1 MVRTLALLVLVAS
14 PAVYAADGESAISV
28 SADFASLIVDQGT
41 TIRPNEKSGVGGLV
55 NVDYQRGFGDSFW
68 LRAALGGGG
77 VGVNGQAG
85 YAMVGTVGLT
95 YAVDILKYV
104 PYVGIGAGGVLVG
117 GGALDPHLDPV
128 IDLAAGIE
136 LQESPSLSF
145 SLEGRFESL
154 WAKTTLFFIGP
165 RVSFKWGYF

>member
-1 MVRTLALLVLVAS
+1 MVRTLALLALCAA
-14 PAVYAADGESAISV
+14 PAFAADGESAISV

-55 NVDYQRGFGDSFW
+55 GVDYQRGFGDSFW
-68 LRAALGGGG
+68 LRGGLGAAAL
-77 VGVNGQAG
+77 GVNGQTG
-85 YAMVGTVGLT
+85 YAAVATVGLT

-117 GGALDPHLDPV
+117 GGALDTHVDPV

-136 LQESPSLSF
+136 LQTSPSLSF
-145 SLEGRFESL
+145 SIEARLESL
-154 WAKTTLFFIGP
+154 WSKTTLFVIGP
-165 RVSFKWGYF
+165 RASFKWGYF

>member
-1 MVRTLALLVLVAS
+1 MVRTLALLVLLAT
-14 PAVYAADGESAISV
+14 PAHAADGESAISV

-41 TIRPNEKSGVGGLV
+41 DIRPNEKSGVGGLV
-55 NVDYQRGFGDSFW
+55 GVDYQRGFGDSFW
-68 LRAALGGGG
+68 LRAGVGGGL
-77 VGVNGQAG
+77 VGVNGRAG

-104 PYVGIGAGGVLVG
+104 PYVGVGVGGVLVG
-117 GGALDPHLDPV
+117 GGALSSQIDPV

-136 LQESPSLSF
+136 MQESPSLSF
-145 SLEGRFESL
+145 SLEGRLESL
-154 WAKTTLFFIGP
+154 WSKTTLFIIGP